1 MVLDIYGIQP
11 AGRIICK
18 KVVTFSQSLDPYFGH
33 FKKGRVKN
41 KIFPSSVLSIRVRIC
56 SWKPCWPSRGVTW
69 GAGGQAINMADNS
82 ILKCKLWCVWYI
94 LYTSMTLLSVWSLG
108 KLSGG
113 PLGGPIGGPLGGPFG
128 DQFGGL
134 NRVARPRKHILK
146 L

>member
-1 MVLDIYGIQP
+1 
-11 AGRIICK
+11 
-18 KVVTFSQSLDPYFGH
+18 
-33 FKKGRVKN
+33 
-41 KIFPSSVLSIRVRIC
+41 
-56 SWKPCWPSRGVTW
+56 
-69 GAGGQAINMADNS
+69 MADNS

-113 PLGGPIGGPLGGPFG
+113 PVGGPVGGPLG
-128 DQFGGL
+128 DKFGGL